1 MKNADERKDNSELPQ
16 MMSRRALG
24 GFIFSLPLLSAV
36 PALAQTDQGATNILR
51 SLAPHDRVPGR
62 SGGGASGG
70 GRVVVRRV
78 APVPRRVHPRGY
90 GQDVVIDLTRR
101 VEVTVFFDNDSAS
114 LRRGAE
120 ATLMRL
126 ALALRDPILL
136 DQRFLIAGHTSA
148 EGGYDYN
155 VELSQERAAAVR
167 DWLVSYGEIGP
178 SRLVAHGFGPDMLRS
193 PRSPYSPVNRRVEVI
208 AITG

>member
-1 MKNADERKDNSELPQ
+1 MKNADERKDNIELPQ

-24 GFIFSLPLLSAV
+24 GFVLSLPLLSAV
-36 PALAQTDQGATNILR
+36 PALAQTDQAATSILR
-51 SLAPHDRVPGR
+51 SLAPHDRAPGR
-62 SGGGASGG
+62 SSGGGSG

-90 GQDVVIDLTRR
+90 GSDVVIDLTRR
-101 VEVTVFFDNDSAS
+101 VEVTVFFDNDSAA
-114 LRRGAE
+114 LRPGAE

-136 DQRFLIAGHTSA
+136 DQRFLIAGHTSRD
-148 EGGYDYN
+148 GDYDYN
-155 VELSQERAAAVR
+155 VDLSHDRAAAVR
-167 DWLVSYGEIGP
+167 DWLVSYGEISPG
-178 SRLVAHGFGPDMLRS
+178 RLVAHGFGPDMLRN

>member
-1 MKNADERKDNSELPQ
+1 MKNADERKDNSDLPQ

-24 GFIFSLPLLSAV
+24 GFVLSLPLLSAV

-51 SLAPHDRVPGR
+51 SLAPHDRVPG
-62 SGGGASGG
+62 GGASGG

-78 APVPRRVHPRGY
+78 APVPRRIQTRGY

-148 EGGYDYN
+148 EGGHDYN

-167 DWLVSYGEIGP
+167 DWLVSYGEIAP
-178 SRLVAHGFGPDMLRS
+178 SRLVAHGFGPDMLRN

>member
-1 MKNADERKDNSELPQ
+1 MKNADERKDNIELPQ

-51 SLAPHDRVPGR
+51 SLAPHDRVPG
-62 SGGGASGG
+62 SGG
-70 GRVVVRRV
+70 GRVVVRRT
-78 APVPRRVHPRGY
+78 APVPRRVRPRGY

-101 VEVTVFFDNDSAS
+101 VEVTVFFDNDSS
-114 LRRGAE
+114 VLRRGAE
-120 ATLMRL
+120 ATLRRL
-126 ALALRDPILL
+126 ADALRDPILL
-136 DQRFLIAGHTSA
+136 DQRFLIGGHTSA
-148 EGGYDYN
+148 DGDYDYN
-155 VELSQERAAAVR
+155 VELSRERASVVR
-167 DWLVSYGEIGP
+167 DWLVSYGGIDSG
-178 SRLVAHGFGPDMLRS
+178 RLVAHGFGPDMLRN

>member
-1 MKNADERKDNSELPQ
+1 MKNADECKDNIELPQ

-24 GFIFSLPLLSAV
+24 GFVLSLPLLSAL

-51 SLAPHDRVPGR
+51 SLAPHDRVP
-62 SGGGASGG
+62 SGGGSGG
-70 GRVVVRRV
+70 GRVVVRRT
-78 APVPRRVHPRGY
+78 APVPRRVRPRGY

-101 VEVTVFFDNDSAS
+101 VEVTVFFDNDSS
-114 LRRGAE
+114 VLRRGAE
-120 ATLMRL
+120 ATLQRL
-126 ALALRDPILL
+126 ADALRDPILL

-148 EGGYDYN
+148 DGDYDYN
-155 VELSQERAAAVR
+155 VELSRERASVVR
-167 DWLVSYGEIGP
+167 DWLVSYGGIAS
-178 SRLVAHGFGPDMLRS
+178 SRLVAHGFGPDMLRN

>member
-1 MKNADERKDNSELPQ
+1 MKIADERKDNVELPQ

-24 GFIFSLPLLSAV
+24 GFVLSLPLLSAV

-51 SLAPHDRVPGR
+51 SLAPHDRVPG
-62 SGGGASGG
+62 SGG
-70 GRVVVRRV
+70 GRVVVRRT
-78 APVPRRVHPRGY
+78 APVPRRVRPRGY

-101 VEVTVFFDNDSAS
+101 VEVTVFFDNDSS
-114 LRRGAE
+114 VLRRGAE
-120 ATLMRL
+120 ATLRRL
-126 ALALRDPILL
+126 ADALRDPILL

-148 EGGYDYN
+148 DGDYDYN
-155 VELSQERAAAVR
+155 VELSRERASVVR
-167 DWLVSYGEIGP
+167 DWLVSYGGIDSG
-178 SRLVAHGFGPDMLRS
+178 RLVAHGFGPDMLRN

>member
-1 MKNADERKDNSELPQ
+1 MKNADERKDNIELPQ

-24 GFIFSLPLLSAV
+24 GFVLSLPLLSAV
-36 PALAQTDQGATNILR
+36 PALAQTDQAATSILR
-51 SLAPHDRVPGR
+51 SLAPHDRAPGR
-62 SGGGASGG
+62 SSGG

-90 GQDVVIDLTRR
+90 GSDVVIDLTRR
-101 VEVTVFFDNDSAS
+101 VEVTVFFDNDSAA
-114 LRRGAE
+114 LRPGAE

-136 DQRFLIAGHTSA
+136 DQRFLIAGHTSRD
-148 EGGYDYN
+148 GDYDYN
-155 VELSQERAAAVR
+155 VDLSHDRAAAVR
-167 DWLVSYGEIGP
+167 DWLVSYGEISPG
-178 SRLVAHGFGPDMLRS
+178 RLVAHGFGPDMLRN

>member
-1 MKNADERKDNSELPQ
+1 
-16 MMSRRALG
+16 MSRRALG
-24 GFIFSLPLLSAV
+24 GLVFSLPLLSAL

-51 SLAPHDRVPGR
+51 SLAPHDRAPGR
-62 SGGGASGG
+62 ASGG

-90 GQDVVIDLTRR
+90 GSDVVIDLTRR
-101 VEVTVFFDNDSAS
+101 VEVTVFFDNDSAA

-136 DQRFLIAGHTSA
+136 DQRFLIAGHTSRD
-148 EGGYDYN
+148 GDYDYN
-155 VELSQERAAAVR
+155 VDLSHDRAAAVR
-167 DWLVSYGEIGP
+167 DWLVSYGEISPG
-178 SRLVAHGFGPDMLRS
+178 RLIAHGFGPDMLRN

>member
-1 MKNADERKDNSELPQ
+1 MKNADERKDNAELPQ

-24 GFIFSLPLLSAV
+24 GFVFSLPLLSAL

-51 SLAPHDRVPGR
+51 SLAPHDRVPGASR
-62 SGGGASGG
+62 GGSGG
-70 GRVVVRRV
+70 VVVRRV
-78 APVPRRVHPRGY
+78 APVPRRVHTRGY
-90 GQDVVIDLTRR
+90 GSDVVIDLTRR

-136 DQRFLIAGHTSA
+136 DQRFLIGGHTSA

-178 SRLVAHGFGPDMLRS
+178 SRLVAHGFGPDMLRN

>member
-1 MKNADERKDNSELPQ
+1 MKIADERKDNLELPQ

-24 GFIFSLPLLSAV
+24 GFVLSLPLLSAV

-51 SLAPHDRVPGR
+51 SLAPHDRAPGR
-62 SGGGASGG
+62 ASG

-90 GQDVVIDLTRR
+90 GSDVVIDLTRR
-101 VEVTVFFDNDSAS
+101 VEVTVFFDNDSAA

-120 ATLMRL
+120 RTLMRL

-136 DQRFLIAGHTSA
+136 DQRFLIAGHTSRD
-148 EGGYDYN
+148 GDYDYN
-155 VELSQERAAAVR
+155 VDLSHDRAAAVR
-167 DWLVSYGEIGP
+167 DWLVSYGEIAPG
-178 SRLVAHGFGPDMLRS
+178 RLVAHGFGPDMLRN

>member
-1 MKNADERKDNSELPQ
+1 MKNADERKDNIELPQ
-16 MMSRRALG
+16 MMSRRTLG
-24 GFIFSLPLLSAV
+24 GLVFSLPLLSAL

-51 SLAPHDRVPGR
+51 SLAPHDRVPG
-62 SGGGASGG
+62 SGGSGG

-78 APVPRRVHPRGY
+78 APVPRRVQPRGY
-90 GQDVVIDLTRR
+90 GSDVVIDLTRR
-101 VEVTVFFDNDSAS
+101 VEVTVFFDNDSAG
-114 LRRGAE
+114 LRRSSE

-155 VELSQERAAAVR
+155 VELSQDRAAAVR
-167 DWLVSYGEIGP
+167 DWLVSYGEIG
-178 SRLVAHGFGPDMLRS
+178 SNRLVAHGFGPDMLRN

>member
-1 MKNADERKDNSELPQ
+1 MKIADERKDNIELPQ

-24 GFIFSLPLLSAV
+24 GFVLSLPLLSAV

-51 SLAPHDRVPGR
+51 SLAPHDRAPGR
-62 SGGGASGG
+62 ASGG

-90 GQDVVIDLTRR
+90 GSDVVIDLTRR
-101 VEVTVFFDNDSAS
+101 VEVTVFFDNDSAA
-114 LRRGAE
+114 LRPGAE

-136 DQRFLIAGHTSA
+136 DQRFLIAGHTSRD
-148 EGGYDYN
+148 GDYDYN
-155 VELSQERAAAVR
+155 VDLSHDRAAAVR
-167 DWLVSYGEIGP
+167 DWLISYGEISPG
-178 SRLVAHGFGPDMLRS
+178 RLVAHGFGPDMLRN

>member
-1 MKNADERKDNSELPQ
+1 MKNADERKDNIELPQ

-24 GFIFSLPLLSAV
+24 RFVFSLPLLSAV

-51 SLAPHDRVPGR
+51 SLAPHDRAPGR
-62 SGGGASGG
+62 ASGG

-90 GQDVVIDLTRR
+90 GSDVVIDLTRR
-101 VEVTVFFDNDSAS
+101 VEVTVFFDNDSAA
-114 LRRGAE
+114 LRPGAE

-136 DQRFLIAGHTSA
+136 DQRFLIAGHTSRD
-148 EGGYDYN
+148 GDYDYN
-155 VELSQERAAAVR
+155 VDLSHDRAAAVR
-167 DWLVSYGEIGP
+167 DWLISYGEISPG
-178 SRLVAHGFGPDMLRS
+178 RLVAHGFGPDMLRN

>member
-1 MKNADERKDNSELPQ
+1 MKIADERKDNLELPQ

-24 GFIFSLPLLSAV
+24 GFVLSLPLLSAV

-51 SLAPHDRVPGR
+51 SLAPHDRAPGR
-62 SGGGASGG
+62 ASGG

-90 GQDVVIDLTRR
+90 GSDVVIDLTRR
-101 VEVTVFFDNDSAS
+101 VEVTVFFDNDSAA
-114 LRRGAE
+114 LRPGAE

-136 DQRFLIAGHTSA
+136 DQRFLIAGHTSRD
-148 EGGYDYN
+148 GDYDYN
-155 VELSQERAAAVR
+155 VDLSHDRAAAVR
-167 DWLVSYGEIGP
+167 DWLSSYGEISPG
-178 SRLVAHGFGPDMLRS
+178 RLVAHGFGPDMLRN

>member
-1 MKNADERKDNSELPQ
+1 MKIADERKDNLELPQ

-24 GFIFSLPLLSAV
+24 GFILSLPLLSAV

-51 SLAPHDRVPGR
+51 SLAPHDRAPGR
-62 SGGGASGG
+62 ASGG

-90 GQDVVIDLTRR
+90 GSDVVIDLTRR
-101 VEVTVFFDNDSAS
+101 VEVTVFFDNDSAA
-114 LRRGAE
+114 LRPGAE

-136 DQRFLIAGHTSA
+136 DQRFLIAGHTSRD
-148 EGGYDYN
+148 GDYDYN
-155 VELSQERAAAVR
+155 VDLSHDRAAAVR
-167 DWLVSYGEIGP
+167 DWLSSYGEISPG
-178 SRLVAHGFGPDMLRS
+178 RLVAHGFGPDMLRN

>member
-1 MKNADERKDNSELPQ
+1 MKNADERKDNAELPQ

-24 GFIFSLPLLSAV
+24 GLVFSLPLLSAL

-51 SLAPHDRVPGR
+51 SLAPHDRAPGR
-62 SGGGASGG
+62 ASGG

-90 GQDVVIDLTRR
+90 GSDVVIDLTRR
-101 VEVTVFFDNDSAS
+101 VEVTVFFDNDSAA

-136 DQRFLIAGHTSA
+136 DQRFLIAGHTSRD
-148 EGGYDYN
+148 GDYDYN
-155 VELSQERAAAVR
+155 VDLSHDRAAAVR
-167 DWLVSYGEIGP
+167 DWLVSYGEISPG
-178 SRLVAHGFGPDMLRS
+178 RLIAHGFGPDMLRN

>member
-1 MKNADERKDNSELPQ
+1 MKIAEERKDNVELRQ
-16 MMSRRALG
+16 MMSRRAFG
-24 GFIFSLPLLSAV
+24 GLVFSLPLLSAV
-36 PALAQTDQGATNILR
+36 PALAQTDQAATNILR

-62 SGGGASGG
+62 ASGG

-78 APVPRRVHPRGY
+78 APVPRRVQPRGY

-167 DWLVSYGEIGP
+167 DWLVSYGEIAP
-178 SRLVAHGFGPDMLRS
+178 SRLVAHGFGPDMLRN

>member
-1 MKNADERKDNSELPQ
+1 MKNADERKDSTELPQ

-24 GFIFSLPLLSAV
+24 GFVLSLPLLSAI

-51 SLAPHDRVPGR
+51 SLAPHDRVP
-62 SGGGASGG
+62 SAGGSGG

-78 APVPRRVHPRGY
+78 APVPRRVRAGGY
-90 GQDVVIDLTRR
+90 DVVIDLTRR

-114 LRRGAE
+114 LRRSSE

-167 DWLVSYGEIGP
+167 DWLVSYGEISPG
-178 SRLVAHGFGPDMLRS
+178 RLVAHGFGPDMLRN
-193 PRSPYSPVNRRVEVI
+193 PRSPTSPVNRRVEVI

>member
-1 MKNADERKDNSELPQ
+1 MKNADERKDNIELPQ

-24 GFIFSLPLLSAV
+24 GFVLSLPLLSAV
-36 PALAQTDQGATNILR
+36 PALAQTDQAATSILR
-51 SLAPHDRVPGR
+51 SLAPHDRVPGGGR
-62 SGGGASGG
+62 SGGG
-70 GRVVVRRV
+70 VVVRRV
-78 APVPRRVHPRGY
+78 APVPRRVHTRGY
-90 GQDVVIDLTRR
+90 GSDVVIDLTRR

-120 ATLMRL
+120 VTLMRL
-126 ALALRDPILL
+126 ADALRDPILL

-167 DWLVSYGEIGP
+167 DWLVSTGGIGS
-178 SRLVAHGFGPDMLRS
+178 SRLVAHGFGPDMLRN

>member
-1 MKNADERKDNSELPQ
+1 MKNADERKDNIELPQ

-24 GFIFSLPLLSAV
+24 GFVLSLPLLSAV
-36 PALAQTDQGATNILR
+36 PALAQTDQAATSILR
-51 SLAPHDRVPGR
+51 SLAPHDRAPGR
-62 SGGGASGG
+62 SSGSGG

-90 GQDVVIDLTRR
+90 GSDVVIDLTRR
-101 VEVTVFFDNDSAS
+101 VEVTVFFDNDSAA
-114 LRRGAE
+114 LRPGAE

-136 DQRFLIAGHTSA
+136 DQRFLIAGHTSRD
-148 EGGYDYN
+148 GDYDYN
-155 VELSQERAAAVR
+155 VDLSHDRAAAVR
-167 DWLVSYGEIGP
+167 DWLVSYGEISPG
-178 SRLVAHGFGPDMLRS
+178 RLVAHGFGPDMLRN

>member
-1 MKNADERKDNSELPQ
+1 MKIADERKDNVELPQ

-24 GFIFSLPLLSAV
+24 GFVLSLPLLSAV

-51 SLAPHDRVPGR
+51 SLAPHDRVPG
-62 SGGGASGG
+62 SGG
-70 GRVVVRRV
+70 GRVVVRRT
-78 APVPRRVHPRGY
+78 APVPRRVRPRGY

-101 VEVTVFFDNDSAS
+101 VEVTVFFDNDSAA
-114 LRRGAE
+114 LRPGAE

-136 DQRFLIAGHTSA
+136 DQRFLIAGHTSRD
-148 EGGYDYN
+148 GDYDYN
-155 VELSQERAAAVR
+155 VDLSHDRAAAVR
-167 DWLVSYGEIGP
+167 DWLVSYGEISPG
-178 SRLVAHGFGPDMLRS
+178 RLVAHGFGPDMLRN

>member
-1 MKNADERKDNSELPQ
+1 MKNADERKDSVEHPQ

-24 GFIFSLPLLSAV
+24 GFVLSLPLLSAV
-36 PALAQTDQGATNILR
+36 PALAQTDQAATSILR
-51 SLAPHDRVPGR
+51 SLAPHDRAPGR
-62 SGGGASGG
+62 SSGG
-70 GRVVVRRV
+70 GSGGGVVVRRV

-90 GQDVVIDLTRR
+90 GSDVVIDLTRR
-101 VEVTVFFDNDSAS
+101 VEVTVFFDNDSAA
-114 LRRGAE
+114 LRPGAE

-136 DQRFLIAGHTSA
+136 DQRFLIAGHTSRD
-148 EGGYDYN
+148 GDYDYN
-155 VELSQERAAAVR
+155 VDLSHDRAAAVR
-167 DWLVSYGEIGP
+167 DWLVSYGEISPG
-178 SRLVAHGFGPDMLRS
+178 RLVAHGFGPDMLRN

>member
-1 MKNADERKDNSELPQ
+1 MKNADERKDNIELPQ

-24 GFIFSLPLLSAV
+24 GFVFSLPLLSAV

-51 SLAPHDRVPGR
+51 SLAPHDRVPG
-62 SGGGASGG
+62 SGG
-70 GRVVVRRV
+70 GRVVVRRT
-78 APVPRRVHPRGY
+78 APVPRRVRPRGY

-101 VEVTVFFDNDSAS
+101 VEVTVFFDNDSS
-114 LRRGAE
+114 VLRRGAE
-120 ATLMRL
+120 ATLRRL
-126 ALALRDPILL
+126 ADALRDPILL

-148 EGGYDYN
+148 DGDYDYN
-155 VELSQERAAAVR
+155 VELSRERASVVR
-167 DWLVSYGEIGP
+167 DWLVSYGGIDSG
-178 SRLVAHGFGPDMLRS
+178 RLVAHGFGPDMLRN

>member
-1 MKNADERKDNSELPQ
+1 MKNADERKDNIELPQ

-24 GFIFSLPLLSAV
+24 GFVFSLPLLSAI

-51 SLAPHDRVPGR
+51 SLAPHDRVPG
-62 SGGGASGG
+62 SGG
-70 GRVVVRRV
+70 GRVVVRRT
-78 APVPRRVHPRGY
+78 APVPRRVRPRGY

-101 VEVTVFFDNDSAS
+101 VEVTVFFDNDSS
-114 LRRGAE
+114 VLRRGAE
-120 ATLMRL
+120 ATLRRL
-126 ALALRDPILL
+126 ADALRDPILL

-148 EGGYDYN
+148 DGDYDYN
-155 VELSQERAAAVR
+155 VELSRERASVVR
-167 DWLVSYGEIGP
+167 DWLVSYGGIDSG
-178 SRLVAHGFGPDMLRS
+178 RLVAHGFGPDMLRN

>member
-1 MKNADERKDNSELPQ
+1 MKNADERKDSNELPQ

-24 GFIFSLPLLSAV
+24 GFVLSLPLLSAV

-51 SLAPHDRVPGR
+51 SLAPHDRVP
-62 SGGGASGG
+62 SGGGSGG

-78 APVPRRVHPRGY
+78 APVPRRVQPRGY
-90 GQDVVIDLTRR
+90 GSDVVIDMTRR
-101 VEVTVFFDNDSAS
+101 VEVTVFFDNDSAA
-114 LRRGAE
+114 LRRSSE

-155 VELSQERAAAVR
+155 VELSQDRAAAVR
-167 DWLVSYGEIGP
+167 EWLVSYGEISPG
-178 SRLVAHGFGPDMLRS
+178 RLVAHGFGPDMLRN
-193 PRSPYSPVNRRVEVI
+193 PRSPTSPVNRRVEVI